1 MTTRSA
7 RPGTRARLTSLT
19 GVRFFAAFAVFLFHI
34 AIGRPFADQ
43 PVSDGVFTVFSKAG
57 WIGVSFFFVLSG
69 FILTWSARPQ
79 DSTTAFWRRR
89 LVKVFPNHL
98 VTYTAT
104 MALYAGAAVAGATAV
119 LNLLLLQPWMPVVD
133 VYFSVDNPS
142 WSLGCELF
150 FYLLFP
156 LLHRGIVRIRAHRL
170 WWWAVSL
177 MGAVIVLPAV
187 VSAVVPAEP
196 SMLAPDKPVPALAFW
211 LVYIFPVSRV
221 LDFVLGIVMARI
233 VLEGRWTGVRPLPS
247 AVLFAVCY
255 AGSLYLPAVY
265 ALNAATIV
273 PVALLIPAVAHLDIA
288 GRRTWLRGRSLQ
300 WLGEVSFAFYLV
312 HWPVLVYG
320 RRLLGEQRKYSWP
333 VGVVLIATCATL
345 SLLIAGLLYTG
356 VERPA
361 MRRWASSRRRPRPV
375 AAVPA
380 DELSA
385 PPTAADPTH

>member
-1 MTTRSA
+1 TR
-7 RPGTRARLTSLT
+7 TRTRTRTRLTSLT

-34 AIGRPFADQ
+34 AIGRPFADKAL
-43 PVSDGVFTVFSKAG
+43 SDGAFTVFCKAG
-57 WIGVSFFFVLSG
+57 WVGVSFFFVLSG

-98 VTYTAT
+98 VTHTAT
-104 MALYAGAAVAGATAV
+104 MALYAGATVAGGTAV
-119 LNLLLLQPWMPVVD
+119 LNLLLLQPWVPDED

-156 LLHRGIVRIRAHRL
+156 LLHRAVARVRAHRL
-170 WWWAVSL
+170 WGCALSL
-177 MGAVIVLPAV
+177 MAAVIALPAV
-187 VSAVVPAEP
+187 VSALVPAEP
-196 SMLAPDKPVPALAFW
+196 SMLAPDKPLPASAFW
-211 LVYIFPVSRV
+211 LVYVFPVTRV

-233 VLEGRWTGVRPLPS
+233 VLEGRWRRFRPLPLT
-247 AVLFAVCY
+247 ALFVACY
-255 AGSLYLPAVY
+255 AASLYLPAVY

-273 PVALLIPAVAHLDIA
+273 PVALLIPAVAHLDTA
-288 GRRTWLRGRSLQ
+288 GRHTWLRARSLQ

-320 RRLLGEQRKYSWP
+320 RRLLGETRQYSWP
-333 VGVVLIATCATL
+333 AGIGLTAACAAL
-345 SLLIAGLLYTG
+345 SLLIAALLYTG

-361 MRRWASSRRRPRPV
+361 MRRWASARPRPRPLT
-375 AAVPA
+375 AVPT
-380 DELSA
+380 DELPA
-385 PPTAADPTH
+385 PPAAAGPTH